1 MRFRLLAAVFA
12 LSLVAMGQTLTVEKL
27 TAFLKSSQDFI
38 KEGKMTDRE
47 LANYLSKVKLT
58 ERLDDRTIEDIQG
71 TLAIGPKTLEALNAL
86 RDRTASLAAAKPV
99 IPEPKPAPI
108 PPPTSEEQGAIL
120 TEVRQYALNYSKTL
134 PDFICTQ
141 VTRRFAAPGPGTR
154 YGGRADS
161 QPSWQSLDTLT
172 IKLSY
177 FEQKEDY
184 KLILV
189 NNNVTTQDFRTIG
202 GATSTGDFGS
212 LMRDVFEPST
222 LARFDWDHWGT
233 LRGRRVMAFNYH
245 VAQAHSQWHINY
257 DRKLDIVPAYH
268 GLVYVDK
275 QTHQVMRITLAAEE
289 LPATFPV
296 RKAETVLD
304 YDFVDISGKTFLLP
318 LKSTTLMSADD
329 YMTRN
334 DTEFRIYRKYSAESE
349 IKFDVNDIPAPLP
362 DDKTKETTDT
372 KAPPGK

>member
-27 TAFLKSSQDFI
+27 SAFLKSSQDFI

-141 VTRRFAAPGPGTR
+141 VTRRFAAPLPGTR

-161 QPSWQSLDTLT
+161 QPAWQSLDTLT

-177 FEQKEDY
+177 FGHQEDY
-184 KLILV
+184 KLMLV
-189 NNNVTTQDFRTIG
+189 NGKPTALDYLQAG
-202 GATSTGDFGS
+202 GALSTGEFGTRLLS
-212 LMRDVFEPST
+212 LFEPRSH
-222 LARFDWDHWGT
+222 AEFHWKG
-233 LRGRRVMAFNYH
+233 
-245 VAQAHSQWHINY
+245 
-257 DRKLDIVPAYH
+257 
-268 GLVYVDK
+268 
-275 QTHQVMRITLAAEE
+275 
-289 LPATFPV
+289 
-296 RKAETVLD
+296 
-304 YDFVDISGKTFLLP
+304 
-318 LKSTTLMSADD
+318 
-329 YMTRN
+329 
-334 DTEFRIYRKYSAESE
+334 
-349 IKFDVNDIPAPLP
+349 
-362 DDKTKETTDT
+362 
-372 KAPPGK
+372 

>member
-12 LSLVAMGQTLTVEKL
+12 LALVAMGQTLTVEKL

-58 ERLDDRTIEDIQG
+58 ERLDDRTIEDMQG

-86 RDRTASLAAAKPV
+86 RDRTATLAAVKPTIPEAKPT
-99 IPEPKPAPI
+99 PI
-108 PPPTSEEQGAIL
+108 PPPTSEEQGVIL

-141 VTRRFAAPGPGTR
+141 VTRRFAAPLPGTR

-161 QPSWQSLDTLT
+161 QPAWQSLDTLT

-189 NNNVTTQDFRTIG
+189 NNSVTKQDFRTIG
-202 GATSTGDFGS
+202 GATSTGDFGT
-212 LMRDVFEPST
+212 MMKDIFELPT
-222 LARFDWDHWGT
+222 MARFDWDHWGT
-233 LRGRRVMAFNYH
+233 LRGRRVLAFSYH
-245 VAQAHSQWHINY
+245 VAQAHSQWHISY

-268 GLVYVDK
+268 GLIYVDK
-275 QTHQVMRITLAAEE
+275 ETHQVMRVTLAAEE
-289 LPATFPV
+289 LPATFPSA
-296 RKAETVLD
+296 RPKRFWTM
-304 YDFVDISGKTFLLP
+304 ISWTSRGRP
-318 LKSTTLMSADD
+318 SC
-329 YMTRN
+329 
-334 DTEFRIYRKYSAESE
+334 FR
-349 IKFDVNDIPAPLP
+349 
-362 DDKTKETTDT
+362 
-372 KAPPGK
+372 